1 MSTRPVHAN
10 TNAGSR
16 GAALIEF
23 ALVLPFLFVVTFA
36 MIDLSRAYYLKNLL
50 RAAAREGCRVAAVLP
65 NPSAGADYDSV
76 YTRVTKVLQ
85 PTGMTVTSG
94 DVVVTAPT
102 GSQYKV
108 QVTTEFNWL
117 YLGLF
122 NLFGASGITNP
133 QTLTASAVMKNEGG
147 S

>member
-1 MSTRPVHAN
+1 MGPIHDSMTPR
-10 TNAGSR
+10 SR

-36 MIDLSRAYYLKNLL
+36 VVDLSRAYYLKNML
-50 RAAAREGCRVAAVLP
+50 RAAARQGCRVAAVLP

-76 YTRVTKVLQ
+76 YVRVTKVLQ
-85 PTGMTVTSG
+85 PTGLTVTTG

-102 GSQYKV
+102 TSQYKV
-108 QVTTEFNWL
+108 QVTTQFNWL